1 MKPRFFPSRKVCSIG
16 SKCWTEL
23 EIKRHIDLLSV
34 ARLLQSP
41 GVVHRYTLMKSQA
54 QLDLLRYSIKRT
66 SRDVDIFSGW
76 IKSLTPTDIR
86 LIKATCKNE
95 FFKTHG

>member
-54 QLDLLRYSIKRT
+54 QLDLLRYST
-66 SRDVDIFSGW
+66 QSREHPEMWTFLVGGS
-76 IKSLTPTDIR
+76 SL
-86 LIKATCKNE
+86 
-95 FFKTHG
+95 